1 MRVFGVPI
9 QFAIVVVVSAALTIF
24 FGAWAVDARVEARA
38 QSVSVST
45 SQFSFAFVDSDD
57 GSASDPQ
64 SPESQEWWEKSF
76 LFACPFH

>member
-9 QFAIVVVVSAALTIF
+9 QFAIVVILSGALTIF
-24 FGAWAVDARVEARA
+24 FGAWAIDAQAEARVQA
-38 QSVSVST
+38 VSGST
-45 SQFSFAFVDSDD
+45 PQFSFAFVDSAD